1 MFSTWRVQ
9 GQSRWMDLWQGHRV
23 GIHTRSISSRAYA
36 SPSHSYWCALKAML
50 WLRTSLIPGS
60 RGILGTTQSPLLFSH
75 FPDSMLSLRWSHFFI
90 GKDSQC
96 PWLWGALLRGL
107 PQRPNIAQ
115 NRFIKTAC
123 FSLSSLN
130 NPAESY
136 IKPALL
142 RASERRLGFACGK
155 SNSELLRES
164 SPKYVMKTIHQYH
177 SHAYPGR
184 WHVRSG
190 GEMGGGRPGIKW
202 GSRWYYINICRNALR
217 DGVIGLL
224 GSPSLKQAAE
234 IYTPSSWFH

>member
-9 GQSRWMDLWQGHRV
+9 GQRRWMDLWQGHRV
-23 GIHTRSISSRAYA
+23 RIHTRFISSRTYA
-36 SPSHSYWCALKAML
+36 SPSHSYWSTLKAML
-50 WLRTSLIPGS
+50 WLRTSLIPGF
-60 RGILGTTQSPLLFSH
+60 RGILGTTQSPLLFSR

-90 GKDSQC
+90 GKNSQC
-96 PWLWGALLRGL
+96 HWLWGALLRGL

-142 RASERRLGFACGK
+142 RASEGRLGFACGK

-177 SHAYPGR
+177 SHAYPGS

-190 GEMGGGRPGIKW
+190 GEVEGGDQELNEGADDI
-202 GSRWYYINICRNALR
+202 I
-217 DGVIGLL
+217 
-224 GSPSLKQAAE
+224 
-234 IYTPSSWFH
+234 